1 MKLLF
6 APDICFKNFDDY
18 DGQKAYSC
26 MGETAKIFEN
36 SDFSIINL
44 ENPFGNRDELTPL
57 TKSGPNIISIEDFA
71 GYLDILKPT
80 VVGLANNHTGDFGD
94 GPVIDTID
102 FLEKKG
108 YYVIGAGKT
117 IDDAYKPAR
126 LELDGVKVSVIAVCE
141 NEFGVAENDKP
152 GVAGYRLS
160 KVAHSIRNEAEEGYL
175 PIIFFHGGN
184 EGNPF
189 PSPGKVEL
197 YRHFGDLGAKA
208 VIAMHT
214 HCPQGYEVYNGC
226 PIVYSMGNF
235 FFPYPTEKAPAWSH
249 GYMTELEI
257 SKNDFKMNIIPYKF
271 SYEKHTLLTGEEK
284 AHFIKYID
292 YLNRPIG
299 DDDLLK
305 KYFDAWCI
313 MDGIGGYSGFV
324 NFTLTMVENGAT
336 EASGLK
342 NIFSCE
348 AHNELITNT
357 MKIIYD
363 GRCKKAEEKIE
374 EIRKLQNMEIP
385 AEN

>member
-6 APDICFKNFDDY
+6 ASDICFKNFEAY
-18 DGQKAYSC
+18 DNDKAYSC
-26 MGETAKIFEN
+26 MEESAEVFKAA
-36 SDFSIINL
+36 DFSVINL
-44 ENPFGNRDELTPL
+44 ENPFGNKAELTLL
-57 TKSGPNIISIEDFA
+57 TKSGPNIISTDDFV

-80 VVGLANNHTGDFGD
+80 IVGLANNHTGDFGD
-94 GPVIDTID
+94 APVLETIG

-108 YYVIGAGKT
+108 YTVIGAGKNL
-117 IDDAYKPAR
+117 DEAYKPAK
-126 LELDGVKVSVIAVCE
+126 LELDGVKVAITAVCE
-141 NEFGVAENDKP
+141 NEFGVAENNKP

-160 KVAHSIRNEAEEGYL
+160 KVAQSIHNSLAEGYI

-197 YRHFGDLGAKA
+197 YRHFVDLGAKA

-235 FFPYPTEKAPAWSH
+235 FFPYPTEKVPAWSY
-249 GYMTELEI
+249 GYMTQLEI
-257 SKNDFKMNIIPYKF
+257 TAKEIKIDVIPYKF
-271 SYEKHTLLTGEEK
+271 SYEKHQVLDGEEK
-284 AHFIKYID
+284 AYFIKYLD
-292 YLNRPIG
+292 YIKKPIG
-299 DDDLLK
+299 NEELLR
-305 KYFDAWCI
+305 KYFDAWCV
-313 MDGIGGYSGFV
+313 MDGIGGYSYFV
-324 NFTLTMVENGAT
+324 NYTSTMVEKGAT

-348 AHNELITNT
+348 AHNELMTNT

-363 GRCKKAEEKIE
+363 GRCKEAEEKIE
-374 EIRKLQNMEIP
+374 EIKKLQNLKIP
-385 AEN
+385 AED